1 MPCLSAECGL
11 YKFPLPTVGHFIFR
25 CLPLSLRVSH
35 LPCLWCILEGPPNLL
50 PPEVACFLY
59 FCWPSG
65 FQSFSPNQYQI
76 TYPFLPSPFLPRS
89 FLLSPLVIPFFSAP
103 PKVELRCPHMG
114 KGTLLFN
121 LPLPISEPHRHSV
134 KLQKSQQSIAVSTL
148 FKTPKFKYLL
158 RVTSIT

>member
-1 MPCLSAECGL
+1 MSCLSAEGGL
-11 YKFPLPTVGHFIFR
+11 YKFPLLTIGHFIFR
-25 CLPLSLRVSH
+25 SLPLSLRVSH
-35 LPCLWCILEGPPNLL
+35 LPRLWYILEGPPNLL
-50 PPEVACFLY
+50 PPDVACFLY

-76 TYPFLPSPFLPRS
+76 TFPFP
-89 FLLSPLVIPFFSAP
+89 FLLSCPGTFFSPHLWLLSSPP
-103 PKVELRCPHMG
+103 PKVKLRCPHMG
-114 KGTLLFN
+114 KGTLLFS

-148 FKTPKFKYLL
+148 FKIPKFKYLL